1 MKTLLIETST
11 NNCSVGLASGNELL
25 TVVEQSGKRQHS
37 EFLNVFIQE
46 ALKKTGWN
54 LQEIEG
60 VAVGKGPGSYTG
72 LRIGVSTAKALCY
85 ALEIPLVGLSSLQ
98 ILSQQLKQSTHANR
112 GAFCPMLD
120 ARRME
125 VYTAIYDFEL
135 NLLKKNQALVL
146 SDEVLSD
153 LFDGHA
159 WVHVGGEGAEKALPL
174 LNARQG
180 IEYQDIKY
188 PSAYGMPGLA
198 NYKFK
203 MGDTDDITQFEPFY
217 LKEVAAGKQVKLQ
230 KFLNN

>member
-11 NNCSVGLASGNELL
+11 DNCSVGLASGNELVA
-25 TVVEQSGKRQHS
+25 VVEQTGKRQHS

-46 ALKKTGWN
+46 ALKKAGWVI
-54 LQEIEG
+54 QEIEG

-98 ILSQQLKQSTHANR
+98 ILSQQLKQTTDAN
-112 GAFCPMLD
+112 GAAFCPMLD

-125 VYTAIYDFEL
+125 VYTAVYDFDL
-135 NLLKKNQALVL
+135 NLVRNVQALVL
-146 SDEVLSD
+146 SHQTLED
-153 LFDGHA
+153 LLDDHIPIKI
-159 WVHVGGEGAEKALPL
+159 GGEGAQKALPL

-180 IEYQDIKY
+180 IEYKDIKY
-188 PSAYGMPGLA
+188 PSAYGMPILA
-198 NYKFK
+198 NSKFK
-203 MGDTDDITQFEPFY
+203 AGEMDDITRFEPFY

-230 KFLNN
+230 KFLNK

>member
-11 NNCSVGLASGNELL
+11 DNCSVGLASGSALL
-25 TVVEQSGKRQHS
+25 TVFEQTGKRQHS

-46 ALKKTGWN
+46 ALRKTGWN
-54 LQEIEG
+54 IQEIDG

-85 ALEIPLVGLSSLQ
+85 ALEIPLVGLPSLQ
-98 ILSQQLKQSTHANR
+98 ILSQQIKQSANAK
-112 GAFCPMLD
+112 GGVFCPMLD

-125 VYTAIYDFEL
+125 VYTAVYDFEL
-135 NLLKKNQALVL
+135 NPLKKNQALVL

-153 LFDGHA
+153 LFDGHTR
-159 WVHVGGEGAEKALPL
+159 VQVGGEGAKKALSL

-180 IEYQDIKY
+180 IGYQDIKY
-188 PSAYGMPGLA
+188 PSAYGMPSLA
-198 NYKFK
+198 NNKFQG
-203 MGDTDDITQFEPFY
+203 GDTDDITHFEPFY

-230 KFLNN
+230 KFLNK